1 MIKNILKNRKK
12 RFSFYG
18 ILTLIIAVFFG
29 GSYAAT
35 ISQMNSNGIKG
46 FDVINY
52 FASNIFINLNPITF
66 IGELF
71 SSAVARSAFLGG
83 FFWIAVIVLMLCVA
97 YEVKNYFLKN
107 EYEGVEHGSSGWAD
121 GEQYEILNRNTGIIL
136 AKDNYLTTDNRF
148 INKNVLIIGGA
159 GSRKSRGYIMPNMM
173 QMLGSYVV
181 TDPKGENFDT
191 AAGFLQENGYE
202 VRCINLVNPECSDS
216 YNPLWHIGGTLD
228 VDIISDALIKGTSKG
243 STNEDPFWPQAERA
257 LLNSCIY
264 YLLSECPKEEQSFAS
279 CLAMVRAGENFDWM
293 DDVFMRLP
301 FEHMARKSY
310 ETFRLAVDKT
320 RAGVLVGLATR
331 LNVFDTP
338 EISSITGT
346 SSIDI
351 DAMGSKKMATFVIT
365 PDSHSAFNF
374 ISTIFFGQVLQRLY
388 YKADEN
394 SAIRPD
400 GKCTLDIP
408 VFFLMDEFANVGQ
421 IPDFNQK
428 LSTSRSRNINIS
440 IVLQSI
446 DQLKDLY
453 KDIYENIMAN
463 CDTHLFLGSQATA
476 TCEYISKTLGETTI
490 NKEQVSRSGKL
501 GGTLLASGLD
511 SQSISDQSMG
521 RSLMT
526 IDELKRLPLDTS
538 IVMVKGMRPIK
549 AKKYDISMH
558 PCANE
563 INKFKL
569 NHTDPSLNHR
579 GEYRIVYPYGLK
591 TGPVDNTHIKDDI
604 RDEDPEVESNLEDED
619 IQKRLEA
626 KFDEL
631 FGSLSS

>member
-1 MIKNILKNRKK
+1 MIKGILKNQKK
-12 RFSFYG
+12 RYTFYAVIIG
-18 ILTLIIAVFFG
+18 IFAIFVG
-29 GSYAAT
+29 GSFAAT
-35 ISQMNSNGIKG
+35 YAQYLRG
-46 FDVINY
+46 DIN
-52 FASNIFINLNPITF
+52 FIQCIPKLVTNIPTF
-66 IGELF
+66 IVELIKD
-71 SSAVARSAFLGG
+71 SVARAVVLKSFLVCGLIAFA
-83 FFWIAVIVLMLCVA
+83 FAVVF
-97 YEVKNYFLKN
+97 EVKNYWLKG
-107 EYEGVEHGSSGWAD
+107 EYEGTEHGSSGWAD
-121 GEQYEILNRNTGIIL
+121 GEQYEILNRHEGIIL
-136 AKDNYLTTDNRF
+136 AKDHYLTTDNKS

-159 GSRKSRGYIMPNMM
+159 GSKKSRGYIMPNMM
-173 QMLGSYVV
+173 QMIGSYVV

-191 AAGFLQENGYE
+191 AAGFLQQNGYE

-216 YNPLWHIGGTLD
+216 YNPLWHIGGSLD

-446 DQLKDLY
+446 DQLQDLY

-463 CDTHLFLGSQATA
+463 CDTHLFLGSQATK
-476 TCEYISKTLGETTI
+476 TCEYISKSLGETTI
-490 NKEQVSRSGKL
+490 NKKQVSLSGKM
-501 GGTLLASGLD
+501 GGVLLAQSPD

-558 PCANE
+558 PKASE
-563 INKFKL
+563 IDKFKISH
-569 NHTDPSLNHR
+569 NDPTLNHR

-591 TGPVDNTHIKDDI
+591 TGPVDNSHVVGDDKEVEIENNLDDI
-604 RDEDPEVESNLEDED
+604 D
-619 IQKRLEA
+619 IQTQLEA

-631 FGSLSS
+631 FGSLT

>member
-1 MIKNILKNRKK
+1 MIKGIMKKKDK
-12 RFSFYG
+12 RFKFYA
-18 ILTLIIAVFFG
+18 ILILLIAIFVG
-29 GSYAAT
+29 GSYAGTYA
-35 ISQMNSNGIKG
+35 QWKRG
-46 FDVINY
+46 DINIIQ
-52 FASNIFINLNPITF
+52 FIPKMIPNIIFFIP
-66 IGELF
+66 ELF
-71 SSAVARSAFLGG
+71 KDAIARSAFLKSFCTCGIIG
-83 FFWIAVIVLMLCVA
+83 LIIAVC
-97 YEVKNYFLKN
+97 YEIKNFVIKGD
-107 EYEGVEHGSSGWAD
+107 YEGVEHGSSGWAD
-121 GEQYEILNRNTGIIL
+121 GEQYEILNKHEGIIL
-136 AKDNYLTTDNRF
+136 AKDHYLTTDNRF

-173 QMLGSYVV
+173 QMIGSYVV

-279 CLAMVRAGENFDWM
+279 CLAMVRAGENFEWM

-490 NKEQVSRSGKL
+490 NKKQVSLSGKMD
-501 GGTLLASGLD
+501 GLILPSHMD
-511 SQSISDQSMG
+511 SQSISDQSMA

-526 IDELKRLPLDTS
+526 IDELKRLDLDTS

-558 PCANE
+558 PKANE
-563 INKFKL
+563 IDKFKL
-569 NHTDPSLNHR
+569 NHNDPTLNHR

-591 TGPVDNTHIKDDI
+591 TGPADNSHTDPKVMGAEPEIENNLDD
-604 RDEDPEVESNLEDED
+604 VD
-619 IQKRLEA
+619 IQKQLEA

-631 FGSLSS
+631 FGSLS

>member
-1 MIKNILKNRKK
+1 MK
-12 RFSFYG
+12 RFGLFEMFLIVACAIALTYTITNLKVRHEVFAYDDYEYDTESFEKLFRVKT
-18 ILTLIIAVFFG
+18 ILDKKYLRNYDDEKLVEGAINGMLEAVGDPYTTYFNKEDSEQFLIETEG
-29 GSYAAT
+29 
-35 ISQMNSNGIKG
+35 
-46 FDVINY
+46 
-52 FASNIFINLNPITF
+52 
-66 IGELF
+66 
-71 SSAVARSAFLGG
+71 
-83 FFWIAVIVLMLCVA
+83 
-97 YEVKNYFLKN
+97 

-121 GEQYEILNRNTGIIL
+121 GEQYEILNKHEGIIL
-136 AKDNYLTTDNRF
+136 AKDHFLTTDNRF

-173 QMLGSYVV
+173 QMIGSYVV

-191 AAGFLQENGYE
+191 AAGFFQQNGYE
-202 VRCINLVNPECSDS
+202 VRCINLANPECSDS

-293 DDVFMRLP
+293 DDVFMRLS

-446 DQLKDLY
+446 DQLK
-453 KDIYENIMAN
+453 IY
-463 CDTHLFLGSQATA
+463 
-476 TCEYISKTLGETTI
+476 
-490 NKEQVSRSGKL
+490 
-501 GGTLLASGLD
+501 
-511 SQSISDQSMG
+511 
-521 RSLMT
+521 
-526 IDELKRLPLDTS
+526 
-538 IVMVKGMRPIK
+538 IK
-549 AKKYDISMH
+549 IFMKILWLTVILIYS
-558 PCANE
+558 
-563 INKFKL
+563 
-569 NHTDPSLNHR
+569 
-579 GEYRIVYPYGLK
+579 
-591 TGPVDNTHIKDDI
+591 
-604 RDEDPEVESNLEDED
+604 
-619 IQKRLEA
+619 
-626 KFDEL
+626 
-631 FGSLSS
+631 

>member
-1 MIKNILKNRKK
+1 MIGGILKNRKK
-12 RFSFYG
+12 RYIFYMTLILILSLLFSWLLAVLSSQLGGVFRGGSINFNFFSFNPE
-18 ILTLIIAVFFG
+18 LRAVFNNNFLVIWKLLLIVG
-29 GSYAAT
+29 FIVAVVYEVT
-35 ISQMNSNGIKG
+35 QFIIKG
-46 FDVINY
+46 
-52 FASNIFINLNPITF
+52 
-66 IGELF
+66 
-71 SSAVARSAFLGG
+71 
-83 FFWIAVIVLMLCVA
+83 
-97 YEVKNYFLKN
+97 

-121 GEQYEILNRNTGIIL
+121 GDQYDILNRTTGIIL
-136 AKDNYLTTDNRF
+136 AKDNYLTTDNKF

-191 AAGFLQENGYE
+191 AAGFLQQNGYE

-216 YNPLWHIGGTLD
+216 YNPLWHIGGSLD

-279 CLAMVRAGENFDWM
+279 CLAMVRAGENFEWM

-351 DAMGSKKMATFVIT
+351 DSMGSKKMATFVIT

-394 SAIRPD
+394 SAIRKD

-408 VFFLMDEFANVGQ
+408 VFFLLDEFANVGQ

-490 NKEQVSRSGKL
+490 NKKQVSVSGKM
-501 GGTLLASGLD
+501 GGIVLADSPD

-538 IVMVKGMRPIK
+538 IVMVKGLRPIK

-558 PCANE
+558 PKNSE
-563 INKFKL
+563 IGKFRL
-569 NHTDPSLNHR
+569 NHNDPTLNHR

-591 TGPVDNTHIKDDI
+591 TGPADNSHVPGGELDI
-604 RDEDPEVESNLEDED
+604 ENNLEDVD
-619 IQKRLEA
+619 IQKQLEA

-631 FGSLSS
+631 FGSLA

>member
-1 MIKNILKNRKK
+1 MIKGILKNRKK
-12 RFSFYG
+12 RYILYG
-18 ILTLIIAVFFG
+18 SVILTLDLIFSWIISAFWVQL
-29 GSYAAT
+29 S
-35 ISQMNSNGIKG
+35 S
-46 FDVINY
+46 
-52 FASNIFINLNPITF
+52 
-66 IGELF
+66 LF
-71 SSAVARSAFLGG
+71 SGGVSLNFLNFKEPIRSEFFATYKNVFLFWLVVGLIVAICF
-83 FFWIAVIVLMLCVA
+83 
-97 YEVKNYFLKN
+97 EVKNYFLKS

-121 GEQYEILNRNTGIIL
+121 GEQYEILNRNQGIIL
-136 AKDNYLTTDNRF
+136 AKDHYLTTDNRF

-173 QMLGSYVV
+173 QMIGSYVV

-202 VRCINLVNPECSDS
+202 VRCINLVNPACSDS

-279 CLAMVRAGENFDWM
+279 CLAMVRAGENFEWM

-476 TCEYISKTLGETTI
+476 TCEYISKTLGEATI
-490 NKEQVSRSGKL
+490 NKKQISLSGKMN
-501 GGTLLASGLD
+501 GTILASSPD
-511 SQSISDQSMG
+511 SQNISDQSMA

-558 PCANE
+558 PKASE
-563 INKFKL
+563 IDKFKL
-569 NHTDPSLNHR
+569 SHNDPNLNHR

-591 TGPVDNTHIKDDI
+591 TGAPDNSRPGDKADGLDNIDIENNLDDI
-604 RDEDPEVESNLEDED
+604 D
-619 IQKRLEA
+619 IQKQLEA

-631 FGSLSS
+631 FGSLA

>member
-1 MIKNILKNRKK
+1 MIKNILKDRKK
-12 RFSFYG
+12 RYMFYIVAILVIDLIFSWLFSAIIVQMKNVFSGG
-18 ILTLIIAVFFG
+18 ITF
-29 GSYAAT
+29 
-35 ISQMNSNGIKG
+35 
-46 FDVINY
+46 
-52 FASNIFINLNPITF
+52 NIFAF
-66 IGELF
+66 GDELF
-71 SSAVARSAFLGG
+71 AEFFAMYKNVFLVGAFVGAAVAICF
-83 FFWIAVIVLMLCVA
+83 
-97 YEVKNYFLKN
+97 EVQNYWLKG

-121 GEQYEILNRNTGIIL
+121 GEQYEILNKHEGIIL
-136 AKDNYLTTDNRF
+136 AKDHFLTTDNRF

-173 QMLGSYVV
+173 QMIGSYVV

-191 AAGFLQENGYE
+191 AAGFLRENGYE

-338 EISSITGT
+338 QISSITGT

-476 TCEYISKTLGETTI
+476 TCEYISKTLGEATI
-490 NKEQVSRSGKL
+490 NKKQISLSGKIDGMIL
-501 GGTLLASGLD
+501 PSSPD

-521 RSLMT
+521 RALMT

-558 PCANE
+558 PKASE
-563 INKFKL
+563 IDKFKISH
-569 NHTDPSLNHR
+569 NDPTLNHR

-591 TGPVDNTHIKDDI
+591 TGPADNSRPKNDAIGK
-604 RDEDPEVESNLEDED
+604 EPEIESNLDDID
-619 IQKRLEA
+619 IQKQLEA

-631 FGSLSS
+631 FGSLA

>member
-1 MIKNILKNRKK
+1 
-12 RFSFYG
+12 
-18 ILTLIIAVFFG
+18 
-29 GSYAAT
+29 
-35 ISQMNSNGIKG
+35 
-46 FDVINY
+46 
-52 FASNIFINLNPITF
+52 
-66 IGELF
+66 
-71 SSAVARSAFLGG
+71 
-83 FFWIAVIVLMLCVA
+83 
-97 YEVKNYFLKN
+97 
-107 EYEGVEHGSSGWAD
+107 
-121 GEQYEILNRNTGIIL
+121 
-136 AKDNYLTTDNRF
+136 
-148 INKNVLIIGGA
+148 
-159 GSRKSRGYIMPNMM
+159 MPNMM

-279 CLAMVRAGENFDWM
+279 CLAMVRAGENFEWM

-338 EISSITGT
+338 QISSITGT

-501 GGTLLASGLD
+501 GGKLLSSGLD

-558 PCANE
+558 PKANE

-591 TGPVDNTHIKDDI
+591 TGPVDNSHIPNDG
-604 RDEDPEVESNLEDED
+604 RDEEPEIESNLDDED

-631 FGSLSS
+631 FGSLS

>member
-1 MIKNILKNRKK
+1 MLGGILRNRKK
-12 RFSFYG
+12 RYIFYITTILVLSLLFSWLLAALSSQMG
-18 ILTLIIAVFFG
+18 GLLKG
-29 GSYAAT
+29 GS
-35 ISQMNSNGIKG
+35 
-46 FDVINY
+46 IN
-52 FASNIFINLNPITF
+52 FNFLSMEEEIRAIFNKNFF
-66 IGELF
+66 IIWKILLIVGLV
-71 SSAVARSAFLGG
+71 VA
-83 FFWIAVIVLMLCVA
+83 IV
-97 YEVKNYFLKN
+97 YEVTQIILKG

-121 GEQYEILNRNTGIIL
+121 GDQYEILNRTTGIIL
-136 AKDNYLTTDNRF
+136 AKDNYLTTDNKF

-191 AAGFLQENGYE
+191 AAGFLQQNGYE

-216 YNPLWHIGGTLD
+216 YNPLWHIGGSLD

-279 CLAMVRAGENFDWM
+279 CLAMVRAGENFEWM

-408 VFFLMDEFANVGQ
+408 VFFLLDEFANVGQ

-490 NKEQVSRSGKL
+490 NKKQVSVSGKM
-501 GGTLLASGLD
+501 GGIVLAQSPD
-511 SQSISDQSMG
+511 SKSISDQSMG

-538 IVMVKGMRPIK
+538 IVMVKGLRPIK

-558 PCANE
+558 PKSAE
-563 INKFKL
+563 IGKFKL

-591 TGPVDNTHIKDDI
+591 TGPADNSHIPGGEPSIENNLDD
-604 RDEDPEVESNLEDED
+604 VD
-619 IQKRLEA
+619 IQKQLEA

-631 FGSLSS
+631 FGSLA

>member
-1 MIKNILKNRKK
+1 MIKGILKKQKK
-12 RFSFYG
+12 RYAFYA
-18 ILTLIIAVFFG
+18 IIIGVFAVFIG
-29 GSYAAT
+29 GSFSATYAQY
-35 ISQMNSNGIKG
+35 IRG
-46 FDVINY
+46 DINIIQSVY
-52 FASNIFINLNPITF
+52 KLVTNIPFFIVEIVKDP
-66 IGELF
+66 
-71 SSAVARSAFLGG
+71 VARAVFLKAFLVCG
-83 FFWIAVIVLMLCVA
+83 FIAFGFAVVF
-97 YEVKNYFLKN
+97 EVKNYWLKG
-107 EYEGVEHGSSGWAD
+107 EYEGTEHGSSGWAD
-121 GEQYEILNRNTGIIL
+121 GEQYEILNRHEGIIL
-136 AKDNYLTTDNRF
+136 AQDNYLTTDNRF

-191 AAGFLQENGYE
+191 AAGFLQQNGYE

-216 YNPLWHIGGTLD
+216 YNPLWHIGGSLD

-446 DQLKDLY
+446 DQLQDLY

-463 CDTHLFLGSQATA
+463 CDTHLFLGSQATK
-476 TCEYISKTLGETTI
+476 TCEYISKSLGETTI
-490 NKEQVSRSGKL
+490 NKKQVSLSGKMN
-501 GGTLLASGLD
+501 GTILATSPD

-558 PCANE
+558 PLNKE
-563 INKFKL
+563 IDKFKISH
-569 NHTDPSLNHR
+569 NDPTLNHR

-591 TGPVDNTHIKDDI
+591 TGPVNNESTPEQVDGIEIENNLDD
-604 RDEDPEVESNLEDED
+604 VD
-619 IQKRLEA
+619 IQKQLEA

-631 FGSLSS
+631 FGSLT

>member
-1 MIKNILKNRKK
+1 MIRNLLKK
-12 RFSFYG
+12 RKTRFGVYL
-18 ILTLIIAVFFG
+18 ILILIADIFIG
-29 GSYAAT
+29 GSFSATMSQINKGAA
-35 ISQMNSNGIKG
+35 KG
-46 FDVINY
+46 FDTITY
-52 FASNIFINLNPITF
+52 FVTNIFVNLNPITF
-66 IGELF
+66 IKELCTE
-71 SSAVARSAFLGG
+71 AVARSAFLNA
-83 FFWIAVIVLMLCVA
+83 FIWVSIIVAVLCLM
-97 YEVKNYFLKN
+97 YEIKNYFLKG
-107 EYEGVEHGSSGWAD
+107 EYEGTEHGSSGWAD
-121 GEQYEILNRNTGIIL
+121 GDQYQILNRDTGIIL
-136 AKDNYLTTDNRF
+136 AQHNYLTTDNKF

-173 QMLGSYVV
+173 QMLGSYIV

-191 AAGFLQENGYE
+191 AAGFLRENGYE

-216 YNPLWHIGGTLD
+216 YDPLWHIGSSLD
-228 VDIISDALIKGTSKG
+228 VDIVSDALIKNTSKG

-264 YLLSECPKEEQSFAS
+264 YLLSECPKEEQSLAS

-338 EISSITGT
+338 QISSITGS

-351 DAMGSKKMATFVIT
+351 DAMGEKKMATFVIT

-374 ISTIFFGQVLQRLY
+374 IPTMFFGQVLQRLY

-394 SAIRPD
+394 SSKRAD

-408 VFFLMDEFANVGQ
+408 VFFLLDEFANTGQ

-446 DQLKDLY
+446 DQLQDLY

-463 CDTHLFLGSQATA
+463 CDTHLFLGSQAVK
-476 TCEYISKTLGETTI
+476 TCEYISKSLGEATI
-490 NKEQVSRSGKL
+490 NKKQVSMSGKMD
-501 GGTLLASGLD
+501 GIFTQALD
-511 SQSISDQSMG
+511 SQSISDQSMA
-521 RSLMT
+521 RALMT
-526 IDELKRLPLDTS
+526 IDELKRLDLDTS

-558 PCANE
+558 PKAPDIDKYK
-563 INKFKL
+563 INH
-569 NHTDPSLNHR
+569 NDPTLNHR
-579 GEYRIVYPYGLK
+579 AEFKIVYPYGLK
-591 TGPVDNTHIKDDI
+591 TGAPDNSRPGQEVGEEPDVEDNL
-604 RDEDPEVESNLEDED
+604 DEDD
-619 IQKRLEA
+619 IQKKLEA

-631 FGSLSS
+631 FGSLNS

>member
-1 MIKNILKNRKK
+1 
-12 RFSFYG
+12 
-18 ILTLIIAVFFG
+18 
-29 GSYAAT
+29 
-35 ISQMNSNGIKG
+35 
-46 FDVINY
+46 
-52 FASNIFINLNPITF
+52 
-66 IGELF
+66 
-71 SSAVARSAFLGG
+71 
-83 FFWIAVIVLMLCVA
+83 
-97 YEVKNYFLKN
+97 
-107 EYEGVEHGSSGWAD
+107 
-121 GEQYEILNRNTGIIL
+121 
-136 AKDNYLTTDNRF
+136 
-148 INKNVLIIGGA
+148 
-159 GSRKSRGYIMPNMM
+159 
-173 QMLGSYVV
+173 
-181 TDPKGENFDT
+181 
-191 AAGFLQENGYE
+191 
-202 VRCINLVNPECSDS
+202 
-216 YNPLWHIGGTLD
+216 
-228 VDIISDALIKGTSKG
+228 
-243 STNEDPFWPQAERA
+243 
-257 LLNSCIY
+257 
-264 YLLSECPKEEQSFAS
+264 
-279 CLAMVRAGENFDWM
+279 
-293 DDVFMRLP
+293 
-301 FEHMARKSY
+301 MARKSY

-476 TCEYISKTLGETTI
+476 TCEYISKTLGEATI
-490 NKEQVSRSGKL
+490 NKKQISLSGKMN
-501 GGTLLASGLD
+501 GTILASSPD
-511 SQSISDQSMG
+511 SQNISDQSMA

-558 PCANE
+558 PKASE
-563 INKFKL
+563 IDKFKL
-569 NHTDPSLNHR
+569 SHNDPNLNHR

-591 TGPVDNTHIKDDI
+591 TGAPDNSRPGDKADGLDNIDIENNLDD
-604 RDEDPEVESNLEDED
+604 VD
-619 IQKRLEA
+619 IQKQLEA

-631 FGSLSS
+631 FGSLA

>member
-1 MIKNILKNRKK
+1 MIKNLLKNRKK

-35 ISQMNSNGIKG
+35 ISQMSSNGIKG

-83 FFWIAVIVLMLCVA
+83 FFWTAVIVLIFCGA

-121 GEQYEILNRNTGIIL
+121 GEQYEILNKNTGIIL

-279 CLAMVRAGENFDWM
+279 CLAMVRAGENFEWM

-338 EISSITGT
+338 QISSITGT

-558 PCANE
+558 PRANE

-591 TGPVDNTHIKDDI
+591 TGPVDNTHIPNDGI
-604 RDEDPEVESNLEDED
+604 DEEPEVESNLDDED

>member
-1 MIKNILKNRKK
+1 MSREVFILSNFWGNKK
-12 RFSFYG
+12 IRLKVYLVLFA
-18 ILTLIIAVFFG
+18 IIAIFACSSY
-29 GSYAAT
+29 GST
-35 ISQMNSNGIKG
+35 ISQIKQNDIHG
-46 FDVINY
+46 FDSISY
-52 FASNIFINLNPITF
+52 FIVNIFTNLNPVTF
-66 IGELF
+66 ISELF
-71 SSAVARSAFLGG
+71 DETTGSIARGAFASAFIPVTVV
-83 FFWIAVIVLMLCVA
+83 FWALVLVL
-97 YEVKNYFLKN
+97 EVKNKMRG
-107 EYEGVEHGSSGWAD
+107 EYEDVEHGSSGWAN

-136 AKDNYLTTDNRF
+136 AQNNYLTIDNKY

-159 GSRKSRGYIMPNMM
+159 GSRKSRGYIMPNML
-173 QMLGSYVV
+173 QMLGSYIV

-191 AAGFLQENGYE
+191 AAGFLQDHGYE
-202 VRCINLVNPECSDS
+202 VRCINLVNPSCSDS
-216 YNPLWHIGGTLD
+216 YNPLHHIGGTLD
-228 VDIISDALIKGTSKG
+228 VDIVSDALIKNTSKG

-264 YLLSECPKEEQSFAS
+264 YLLTEAPKEEQSLAS
-279 CLAMVRAGENFDWM
+279 CLAMVRAGEDFDWM
-293 DDVFMRLP
+293 DSVFMRLP

-338 EISSITGT
+338 EISAITGS

-351 DAMGSKKMATFVIT
+351 DAMGQKKMATFVIT

-374 ISTIFFGQVLQRLY
+374 IPTMFFGQVLQRLY
-388 YKADEN
+388 FMADQN
-394 SAIRPD
+394 G
-400 GKCTLDIP
+400 GKLDIP
-408 VFFLMDEFANVGQ
+408 VFFLLDEFANTGQ

-446 DQLKDLY
+446 DQLMDLY

-463 CDTHLFLGSQATA
+463 CDTHLFLGSQAVK
-476 TCEYISKTLGETTI
+476 TCEYISKSLGEATI
-490 NKEQVSRSGKL
+490 NKKQSSISGQM
-501 GGTLLASGLD
+501 GGLFGVGSDGHM
-511 SQSISDQSMG
+511 SQSISDQSMA

-549 AKKYDISMH
+549 AKKYDVSMH
-558 PCANE
+558 PMDKE
-563 INKFKL
+563 RMKSKL
-569 NHTDPSLNHR
+569 DHNDSSLNHR
-579 GEYRIVYPYGLK
+579 KEWRILNPYEL
-591 TGPVDNTHIKDDI
+591 NTSSAPSNNNIGGSSNAK
-604 RDEDPEVESNLEDED
+604 DEDIED
-619 IQKRLEA
+619 IQKQLEA

-631 FGSLSS
+631 FGSLSES